1 MSESKILLKEKLWE
15 WAKTEFEN
23 LPPSVLLPAAGDLT
37 AI

>member
-1 MSESKILLKEKLWE
+1 MSENKILSKEKHWE

-23 LPPSVLLPAAGDLT
+23 LSSSCLLTTAGYLT